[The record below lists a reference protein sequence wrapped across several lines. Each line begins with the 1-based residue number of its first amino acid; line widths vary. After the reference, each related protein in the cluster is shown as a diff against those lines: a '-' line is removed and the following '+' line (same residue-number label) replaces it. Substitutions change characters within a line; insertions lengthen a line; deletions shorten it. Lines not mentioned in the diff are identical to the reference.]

1 MAKQVGFA
9 VEQASLL
16 EQQEDVAEQAQLL
29 AEITLHIRQ
38 SLSLEDVLNTTVK
51 EVRRAL
57 KTERVVIVGL
67 NPINWDGLV
76 VAESVDPDW
85 PQILRFKINDPCFRE
100 GHLEMYKNGN
110 VCAIDNIYQEPGLTD
125 SYIKMLEQFAVQANL
140 VAPILKNDQ
149 LLGLMI
155 AHHCSEPH
163 TWQKPD
169 IDLFAQL
176 ATQVGFAI
184 DGASLL
190 KQL

>member
-1 MAKQVGFA
+1 MAQVRFT
-9 VEQASLL
+9 VDQLSLL
-16 EQQEDVAEQAQLL
+16 EKQEDVAEQAQVLTEL
-29 AEITLHIRQ
+29 TRRIRE
-38 SLSLEDVLNTTVK
+38 SVYKEDVLKTTVK

-57 KTERVVIVGL
+57 QTERVVIVGL

-76 VAESVDPDW
+76 VAESVAPDW
-85 PQILRFKINDPCFRE
+85 PQILRVKINDPCFRE
-100 GHLEMYKNGN
+100 GHLEMYKNGQ

-140 VAPILKNDQ
+140 VAPIMKNNQ